1 MVFAGNISQKK
12 FKAQKVGP
20 TKNKRKFGGGVGGV
34 EKLHF
39 PKFYVWKE
47 KYEGCEKKPSA
58 KIGQSKSCES
68 SSRRYILKISHF
80 YNILKSNENNSHNT
94 EKHRVAKVNLII

>member
-68 SSRRYILKISHF
+68 IGPRLMLIGLGKFSLPTPHDSFSPPDFHF
-80 YNILKSNENNSHNT
+80 CP
-94 EKHRVAKVNLII
+94 